1 MINAKKSKKF
11 NINLLYEVP
20 SNQTPDELA
29 RIDTS
34 LVSLKQEI
42 QKLQEILELQ
52 ENKIRR
58 ISDEILQS
66 QQENFI
72 IRTEISKVKMRKK
85 TLSEDVGVEKREK
98 SVLAG
103 DAKGASGKGEHAGV
117 DMKRIENLA
126 RILKRNDEDI
136 EMLDKR
142 LKAAETLLG
151 LRIN

>member
-52 ENKIRR
+52 ENKIGR

-72 IRTEISKVKMRKK
+72 IRSEISKVKMRKK
-85 TLSEDVGVEKREK
+85 TLS
-98 SVLAG
+98 G
-103 DAKGASGKGEHAGV
+103 DAGMEKNEKGFVNAEEKVIKAKGEFGGF
-117 DMKRIENLA
+117 DMKRIEKLT